1 MPTLMDL
8 LQSLERN
15 ILALEMLNR
24 TKVVIPTSTTEI
36 QVGDDKLLYGIR
48 FDEIPGY
55 RTTNLSSDP
64 RSDT

>member
-1 MPTLMDL
+1 MLTLIEL
-8 LQSLERN
+8 LQSLERS

-24 TKVVIPTSTTEI
+24 TKVVIPMSTTKI
-36 QVGDDKLLYGIR
+36 QVDDDKLLYGIR

-55 RTTNLSSDP
+55 HTINLSSDP